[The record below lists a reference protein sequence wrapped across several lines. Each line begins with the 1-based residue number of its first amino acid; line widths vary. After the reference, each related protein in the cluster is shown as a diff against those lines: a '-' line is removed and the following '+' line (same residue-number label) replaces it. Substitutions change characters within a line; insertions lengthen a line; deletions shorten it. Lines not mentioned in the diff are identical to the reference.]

1 MAILF
6 MSHSTENRAQRGADI
21 KIQMRLNKI
30 KILFNRVEAR
40 LDFSQNCGIMSVQQ
54 SAQLSGGLDSLFRV
68 SI

>member
-1 MAILF
+1 
-6 MSHSTENRAQRGADI
+6 MSRSRSNRAQRGADI

-40 LDFSQNCGIMSVQQ
+40 LDFSQNCGIMSAQQ

-68 SI
+68 ST